1 MDYELSDEQKKYK
14 EEFARFCTEQIAP
27 HCPQIDRGGR
37 QAHKKLKSLHR
48 KLGAFGYLGLSFP
61 DQWGGRGHD
70 LLLQTACDEVLAKV
84 SSSVFLSAYTSAI
97 HCGKLIEHFGTA
109 ELKRLVLEGL
119 LAGHTIGSVARTE
132 AQAGSDLGAIV
143 TAATR
148 GNGEVVVS
156 GIKDFC
162 VNGPIAGVFL
172 VVARSVVVPDS
183 KDAGGESGPTVLV
196 VPRDTGGVEV
206 VETVET
212 FGYVGLPIAR
222 VRFDSSRLPDR
233 FVVGAE
239 GVGRRIVEESLEW
252 DARGMTSA
260 SIGIMARA
268 LEASFAY
275 SQERQAFG
283 KAIGSFQE
291 VSFKLAEMR
300 AMLDTARLLAAKA
313 AWLAQ
318 EGDPEASVFLSCAKL
333 YASESASKCAGYA
346 VQIHG
351 ARGLLKQSVVAS
363 LYRDAKYGEIA
374 GGTSEIH
381 RIAIARSVLDA
392 VD

>member
-1 MDYELSDEQKKYK
+1 MDYELSEDQKNYK
-14 EEFARFCTEQIAP
+14 EAFTRFCAEQIAP
-27 HCPQIDRGGR
+27 HCPEIDKGGR
-37 QAHKKLKSLHR
+37 QAHKKVKSLCR

-61 DQWGGRGHD
+61 QEWGGRGHD

-119 LAGHTIGSVARTE
+119 LAGRTIGSVARTE
-132 AQAGSDLGAIV
+132 AQAGSDLGAIL
-143 TAATR
+143 TTATR
-148 GNGEVVVS
+148 GDGEVVVS
-156 GIKDFC
+156 GLKEFC
-162 VNGPIAGVFL
+162 INGPIAGVFL
-172 VVARSVVVPDS
+172 VVARSVGVPERKDTGRES
-183 KDAGGESGPTVLV
+183 KPIVLV
-196 VPRDTGGVEV
+196 VPSDTGGVEV
-206 VETVET
+206 VEKVET

-222 VRFDSSRLPDR
+222 VRFDSSTLPDR
-233 FVVGAE
+233 FILGAE
-239 GVGRRIVEESLEW
+239 GVGARIVEESLEW

-260 SIGIMARA
+260 SIGIMMRA

-300 AMLDTARLLAAKA
+300 AMVDTARLLAAKA
-313 AWLAQ
+313 AWLKQ
-318 EGDPEASVFLSCAKL
+318 EGDAEASVLLSCAKL

-351 ARGLLKQSVVAS
+351 ARGLLKQSTVSS
-363 LYRDAKYGEIA
+363 LYRDAKYGEIG